1 MDGAIERWRY
11 VVWLG
16 RKLLGFVAEKK
27 VAAGTGAGANF
38 RKVGSVAVNVEV
50 HFAGNKPYGGIWMGG
65 TVVEAQGDGLGCG
78 SCSFGL
84 GR

>member
-1 MDGAIERWRY
+1 MDGAIERWRC
-11 VVWLG
+11 VVRLG
-16 RKLLGFVAEKK
+16 RKLLGLVAEKE
-27 VAAGTGAGANF
+27 VATCTGAGANF
-38 RKVGSVAVNVEV
+38 RKAGSVAVNVEV

-65 TVVEAQGDGLGCG
+65 TVVEELGDGLGCG

>member
-1 MDGAIERWRY
+1 MYGAIERWRC
-11 VVWLG
+11 VVRLG

-38 RKVGSVAVNVEV
+38 RKVRSVAVDVEM

-65 TVVEAQGDGLGCG
+65 TVVEELGDGLGCG

>member
-1 MDGAIERWRY
+1 MYGAIERWRC
-11 VVWLG
+11 VVRLG
-16 RKLLGFVAEKK
+16 RKFLGFVAEKK

-38 RKVGSVAVNVEV
+38 RKVRSVAVDVEM
-50 HFAGNKPYGGIWMGG
+50 HFAGNKPYGGIWKGG
-65 TVVEAQGDGLGCG
+65 TVVEELGDGLGCG

>member
-1 MDGAIERWRY
+1 MYGAIERWRC
-11 VVWLG
+11 VVRLG
-16 RKLLGFVAEKK
+16 RKLLGLVTEKE
-27 VAAGTGAGANF
+27 VAACTGAGANF
-38 RKVGSVAVNVEV
+38 RKVGSIAVDVEM

-65 TVVEAQGDGLGCG
+65 TVVEELGDGLGCG